1 MEQKLHTPEGVRDI
15 YNSECK
21 KKLAVQDKLHQL
33 LHLYG
38 YQDIQTPTFEYFD
51 VFRKEIGTIDSREL
65 YKFFDREG
73 NTLVLRPDMTP
84 SIARAVATL
93 FETDRVP
100 LRLCYVGNTFI
111 NRTSYQGRLKENTQ
125 LGAELIG
132 DDSIEADAE
141 MIAMVVDGMKQIG
154 LSEFQVSIGH
164 VDFLKSLMDETK
176 LSEEIKEELYSLILN
191 RNFFGVDE
199 VLTENH
205 VSKKIRD
212 EFQVLPELMGGVE
225 VLKKASAVATDN
237 KAKKAVARMLKIYK
251 ILAFY
256 GVEDHITFDMSMCG
270 NYGYYTGVV
279 FKAYT
284 YGTGDAVVSGGRY
297 DHLIEKF
304 GKQTPSIGFAIII
317 DELMSA
323 LSRQKIAVETE
334 KTNLIVYTDTTL
346 KWNVS
351 LAKRIPSQR
360 KMYGINQKERNWN
373 RKKFMWSMEDRC
385 MQLV

>member
-73 NTLVLRPDMTP
+73 NTLALRPDMTP

-93 FETDRVP
+93 FETDSVP

-154 LSEFQVSIGH
+154 LSEF
-164 VDFLKSLMDETK
+164 
-176 LSEEIKEELYSLILN
+176 
-191 RNFFGVDE
+191 
-199 VLTENH
+199 
-205 VSKKIRD
+205 
-212 EFQVLPELMGGVE
+212 
-225 VLKKASAVATDN
+225 
-237 KAKKAVARMLKIYK
+237 
-251 ILAFY
+251 
-256 GVEDHITFDMSMCG
+256 
-270 NYGYYTGVV
+270 
-279 FKAYT
+279 
-284 YGTGDAVVSGGRY
+284 
-297 DHLIEKF
+297 
-304 GKQTPSIGFAIII
+304 
-317 DELMSA
+317 
-323 LSRQKIAVETE
+323 
-334 KTNLIVYTDTTL
+334 
-346 KWNVS
+346 
-351 LAKRIPSQR
+351 
-360 KMYGINQKERNWN
+360 
-373 RKKFMWSMEDRC
+373 
-385 MQLV
+385 

>member
-270 NYGYYTGVV
+270 NYGSYTGVV

-323 LSRQKIAVETE
+323 LSRQKIAV
-334 KTNLIVYTDTTL
+334 
-346 KWNVS
+346 
-351 LAKRIPSQR
+351 
-360 KMYGINQKERNWN
+360 
-373 RKKFMWSMEDRC
+373 
-385 MQLV
+385 

>member
-191 RNFFGVDE
+191 RNSE
-199 VLTENH
+199 
-205 VSKKIRD
+205 
-212 EFQVLPELMGGVE
+212 
-225 VLKKASAVATDN
+225 
-237 KAKKAVARMLKIYK
+237 
-251 ILAFY
+251 
-256 GVEDHITFDMSMCG
+256 
-270 NYGYYTGVV
+270 
-279 FKAYT
+279 
-284 YGTGDAVVSGGRY
+284 
-297 DHLIEKF
+297 
-304 GKQTPSIGFAIII
+304 
-317 DELMSA
+317 
-323 LSRQKIAVETE
+323 
-334 KTNLIVYTDTTL
+334 
-346 KWNVS
+346 
-351 LAKRIPSQR
+351 
-360 KMYGINQKERNWN
+360 
-373 RKKFMWSMEDRC
+373 
-385 MQLV
+385 

>member
-1 MEQKLHTPEGVRDI
+1 
-15 YNSECK
+15 
-21 KKLAVQDKLHQL
+21 
-33 LHLYG
+33 
-38 YQDIQTPTFEYFD
+38 
-51 VFRKEIGTIDSREL
+51 
-65 YKFFDREG
+65 
-73 NTLVLRPDMTP
+73 MTP

-93 FETDRVP
+93 FETDHVP

-212 EFQVLPELMGGVE
+212 EFQVLPLPE
-225 VLKKASAVATDN
+225 
-237 KAKKAVARMLKIYK
+237 
-251 ILAFY
+251 
-256 GVEDHITFDMSMCG
+256 
-270 NYGYYTGVV
+270 
-279 FKAYT
+279 
-284 YGTGDAVVSGGRY
+284 
-297 DHLIEKF
+297 
-304 GKQTPSIGFAIII
+304 
-317 DELMSA
+317 
-323 LSRQKIAVETE
+323 
-334 KTNLIVYTDTTL
+334 
-346 KWNVS
+346 
-351 LAKRIPSQR
+351 
-360 KMYGINQKERNWN
+360 
-373 RKKFMWSMEDRC
+373 
-385 MQLV
+385 

>member
-1 MEQKLHTPEGVRDI
+1 
-15 YNSECK
+15 
-21 KKLAVQDKLHQL
+21 
-33 LHLYG
+33 
-38 YQDIQTPTFEYFD
+38 
-51 VFRKEIGTIDSREL
+51 
-65 YKFFDREG
+65 
-73 NTLVLRPDMTP
+73 
-84 SIARAVATL
+84 
-93 FETDRVP
+93 
-100 LRLCYVGNTFI
+100 
-111 NRTSYQGRLKENTQ
+111 
-125 LGAELIG
+125 
-132 DDSIEADAE
+132 
-141 MIAMVVDGMKQIG
+141 MVVDGMKQIG

-176 LSEEIKEELYSLILN
+176 FSEEIKEELYSLILN

-199 VLTENH
+199 VLAENH

-323 LSRQKIAVETE
+323 LSRQKIAVEKE
-334 KTNLIVYTDTTL
+334 KT
-346 KWNVS
+346 
-351 LAKRIPSQR
+351 R
-360 KMYGINQKERNWN
+360 
-373 RKKFMWSMEDRC
+373 
-385 MQLV
+385 